1 MAGARLSAMGERQ
14 AIDGG
19 RDIDWGRTSV
29 DYARYRPGPPP
40 SFFMRLAAFGV
51 GLPGQRI
58 LDLGTGT
65 GALAREF
72 AGRGATVA
80 GIDIAEGQLA
90 MARKLAAEAG
100 SVVDF
105 RCAPA
110 EATPFVD
117 GAFDRVTAN
126 QCWLYFDT
134 ARAIL
139 ETRRLLAA
147 GGLLVTSHFSW
158 LPLVDPVAR
167 ASEAL
172 ILKHNPDWTGAGY
185 AAEIPLI
192 PRWAAADFRV
202 RAMFM
207 YDEPI
212 AFTRESWRGRI
223 RANRAIGAALS
234 PEAVA
239 AFDAEHD
246 ALLRSSVGERF
257 TVLHR
262 LDAHLLEFK

>member
-1 MAGARLSAMGERQ
+1 MAGSRLSAMGERQ

-19 RDIDWGRTSV
+19 RDIDWGRTSA

-40 SFFMRLAAFGV
+40 SFFIRLAAFGV

-100 SVVDF
+100 FVIDF

-110 EATPFVD
+110 EATPFAD

-126 QCWLYFDT
+126 QCWLYFDK
-134 ARAIL
+134 AKVIP
-139 ETRRLLAA
+139 EIRRLLAA

-158 LPLVDPVAR
+158 LPRLDPVAR
-167 ASEAL
+167 ASEGL
-172 ILKHNPDWTGAGY
+172 ILKYNPQWSAGDWSGELPSIVAPVVGGLTQCA
-185 AAEIPLI
+185 LF
-192 PRWAAADFRV
+192 W
-202 RAMFM
+202 
-207 YDEPI
+207 YDEAI
-212 AFTRESWRGRI
+212 AFTRESWRGRV

-234 PEAVA
+234 AEAVA

-246 ALLRSSVGERF
+246 ALLRGIVGERF

>member
-1 MAGARLSAMGERQ
+1 MGERQ
-14 AIDGG
+14 AIDRG
-19 RDIDWGRTSV
+19 RDIDWGRISA

-40 SFFMRLAAFGV
+40 SFFIRLAAFGV

-72 AGRGATVA
+72 AGRGASVA
-80 GIDIAEGQLA
+80 GVDIADAQLA
-90 MARKLAAEAG
+90 MARELAAEAG
-100 SVVDF
+100 LVIDF

-110 EATPFVD
+110 EVTPFAD

-134 ARAIL
+134 ARAIP
-139 ETRRLLAA
+139 EVRRLLAA

-158 LPLVDPVAR
+158 LPLLDPVAQ

-185 AAEIPLI
+185 AAEIPVM
-192 PRWAAADFRV
+192 PRWAEADFRL

-223 RANRAIGAALS
+223 RANRGIGAALS
-234 PEAVA
+234 AEAVA

-246 ALLRSSVGERF
+246 ALLRGMVKERF

-262 LDAHLLEFK
+262 LEAHFLEFK